1 MIADRIEQAVSE
13 FNHRNK
19 PMSRFRYVSNTFPKS
34 KRKSSLLKALKQ
46 RNYILSNELFI
57 ELSQKYNVR
66 IQKLNQVINGN
77 YSLKIKSNEEWTKM
91 D

>member
-1 MIADRIEQAVSE
+1 MIADRIEQAVAE

-19 PMSRFRYVSNTFPKS
+19 PMSRYRYVSNAFPKS
-34 KRKSSLLKALKQ
+34 KRKSSLLKALKR

-66 IQKLNQVINGN
+66 IEKLNQVINGN
-77 YSLKIKSNEEWTKM
+77 YSLKIKRH
-91 D
+91 DD

>member
-1 MIADRIEQAVSE
+1 MIAQRIEQAVAE

-19 PMSRFRYVSNTFPKS
+19 PMSRYRYVSNTFPKS

-57 ELSQKYNVR
+57 ELSQKYDVR
-66 IQKLNQVINGN
+66 IEKLNQVINGN
-77 YSLKIKSNEEWTKM
+77 YSLKIKNN